1 MKKDPSYAAL
11 KSGYPIL
18 NILNRNVFTLESEVG
33 SSFSFVNP
41 VNSL

>member
-18 NILNRNVFTLESEVG
+18 NILNRNDFTLVSEVG
-33 SSFSFVNP
+33 SSYSFVIHLD
-41 VNSL
+41 SL